1 MPIEG
6 RLAKGHPNSPNLLLP
21 ALPAAPLVGL
31 GKVAVKP
38 PAAQLLAVQ
47 LAAQLVAQLAVL
59 PAEQPAEQLA
69 VQPAVQLLVAQLA
82 GLVAQSLAELVQLV
96 FAELGLLLAVHAPQL
111 TRGNSFLYKLVVR
124 EGKDQLPLMEGHHHP
139 HSPKAVQK
147 HGMFSFASNFAQRKI
162 NQLEMRNL
170 HGTTA
175 C

>member
-1 MPIEG
+1 M
-6 RLAKGHPNSPNLLLP
+6 
-21 ALPAAPLVGL
+21 
-31 GKVAVKP
+31 VKP

-59 PAEQPAEQLA
+59 PAEQPAVQLLVA
-69 VQPAVQLLVAQLA
+69 QLLVAQLA
-82 GLVAQSLAELVQLV
+82 GLAAQSLAELVQLV